1 MPSTK
6 TGIVEVTYDPN
17 AAAYADRVARDETK
31 GKYALAI
38 MNADP
43 FLAVPAYVINVEP
56 IELPEPNYPTTVFTT
71 QGESLVPPLQ
81 VDDVVCL
88 HSPNAPAVAA

>member
-1 MPSTK
+1 MPSATM
-6 TGIVEVTYDPN
+6 GIVEVTYDPN

-31 GKYALAI
+31 GTYALAL

-43 FLAVPAYVINVEP
+43 FLSVPAYVIHVEP
-56 IELPEPNYPTTVFTT
+56 VELPEPNYPTGSELRF
-71 QGESLVPPLQ
+71 ESLVPPLQ